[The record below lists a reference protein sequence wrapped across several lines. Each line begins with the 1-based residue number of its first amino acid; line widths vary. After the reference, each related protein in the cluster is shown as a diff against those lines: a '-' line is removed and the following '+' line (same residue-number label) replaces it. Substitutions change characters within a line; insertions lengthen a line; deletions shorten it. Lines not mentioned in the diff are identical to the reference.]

1 MTAQISA
8 YGRLVADPQSRTTSN
23 DNKFSGEC
31 YTMKMQFH
39 IVLYAI
45 WAAINEALY
54 NSTNAPPRA
63 LFTP

>member
-8 YGRLVADPQSRTTSN
+8 YGRLVAEPQSRTTSN

-45 WAAINEALY
+45 CE
-54 NSTNAPPRA
+54 SPRII
-63 LFTP
+63 